1 MSIEL
6 EATKKALNKFG
17 KNVIIKAATF
27 LQTRKRGYDTGRLMK
42 SLDYDL
48 AVAANSISLKIKMED
63 YGFAINDGRGA
74 SRGKSAGGP
83 LYPKILDWVKRKG
96 LRPRNS
102 KGQFTAWKNKE
113 QQQRGIAYVIT
124 RKIHRFGYKG
134 THFFDDA
141 FAQSY
146 RRLPKEIEKA
156 FALDLQN
163 FLNFTIDEINNGN
176 NSSTE

>member
-1 MSIEL
+1 MSLEL
-6 EATKKALNKFG
+6 DATKKALSKFG
-17 KNVIIKAATF
+17 KDVIIKAATY

-48 AVAANSISLKIKMED
+48 GVAANSISLKIRMED
-63 YGFAINDGRGA
+63 YGLAINEG
-74 SRGKSAGGP
+74 RGKSGGGSGV
-83 LYPKILDWVKRKG
+83 LFPKILEWVKRKG

-102 KGQFTAWKNKE
+102 KGQYEAWRNKA
-113 QQQRGIAYVIT
+113 QQQRGIAYVVT

-146 RRLPKEIEKA
+146 KKLPKKLTKA
-156 FALDLQN
+156 FALDLEN
-163 FLNFTIDEINNGN
+163 FLNFTIDEINGN
-176 NSSTE
+176 NSNTQ